1 MILNI
6 FKINIKKS
14 IIYKKNLKNNS
25 LIINFKAEKN
35 SVEIYLLLLKLF
47 SLENIFINYIT
58 NKINI
63 EINKIKKIK
72 TI

>member
-14 IIYKKNLKNNS
+14 IIYKKNLKNIS

-63 EINKIKKIK
+63 KINKIKKIK